1 MVQTALIAT
10 FTVEQVERLTG
21 VSKGQ
26 LAYWDRTKFFTPS
39 LADDNRRVAYGRLYS
54 FRDLVCLKILNTI
67 RNEIRVPLPHLR
79 EVKDKLAHLDDDL
92 WAKTT
97 LYVHQRRVVFDNPET
112 AQREEVVSG
121 QALLQIPLRVVT
133 GDMERA
139 VKSIRERPEQTI
151 GQVSRRRG
159 VASHQPVVAGT
170 RIPVR
175 AIKAFRDAGYTV
187 AQIRGEYPGLTEADI
202 EAALRF
208 NKKAA

>member
-1 MVQTALIAT
+1 MVQGTLIAA
-10 FTVEQVERLTG
+10 FTEEQVSSLTR

-26 LAYWDRTKFFTPS
+26 LAYWDRTKFFVPS

-54 FRDLVCLKILNTI
+54 FRDLVCLKVLNTI
-67 RNEIRVPLPHLR
+67 RNESRVSLPHLR
-79 EVKDKLAHLDDDL
+79 EVKDKLAHLGDDL

-97 LYVHQRRVVFDNPET
+97 LYVLNRRVVFDNPET
-112 AQREEVVSG
+112 AQREEIVSG
-121 QALLQIPLRVVT
+121 QAILQIPLQIVQ

-139 VKSIRERPEQTI
+139 VKAIRERPGQTI

-159 VASHQPVVAGT
+159 IASHQPVVAGT

-208 NKKAA
+208 DKKAA